1 MTNKHTPGPWRSDVQ
16 GSDGDQVFSANGMIV
31 ADCKWTAE
39 VFDKRVANA
48 ALIASAPDLLAER
61 DRLASINA
69 ELVAALE
76 DASFLLAKIGKFPGA
91 LPQFMGSII
100 RSVQDARAA
109 LAAAKGE

>member
-61 DRLASINA
+61 DRLLQVNA

-76 DASFLLAKIGKFPGA
+76 TIANSTCDHGPGFCA
-91 LPQFMGSII
+91 RDS
-100 RSVQDARAA
+100 ARAA
-109 LAAAKGE
+109 LAKAKGE